1 MERGSAMTLSVYLAM
16 ADAEVAER
24 RESPFFG
31 VTQDSAFGLRA
42 LQRYHKDA
50 LAEYP
55 VAGKLRSLTHKQAAM
70 LGVVARLS
78 ISGEARTMTA
88 IAKEANVV
96 PSTVSRFL
104 LKLQCWNAYAIDVT
118 RGRHG
123 GVRVRLRTVG
133 DQLQAYAERA
143 WLRIKQAA
151 ERAISRTRRN
161 VASISTEKEMSTNSS
176 TTSMDATFTGG
187 TSRGCLVYGC
197 NEDHPETTYRSFT
210 AREAAETRARAEAW
224 AADVLRERA
233 RLAIEDPWGE
243 LDAQYPIGWARQ
255 LRHGVG

>member
-1 MERGSAMTLSVYLAM
+1 MTLSVYMAM

-50 LAEYP
+50 LADYP
-55 VAGKLRSLTHKQAAM
+55 IAGKLRSLTHKQAAM

-78 ISGEARTMTA
+78 ISGETKTMTA

-123 GVRVRLRTVG
+123 GVRVRLRTIG
-133 DQLQAYAERA
+133 DQLAAYAERA
-143 WLRIKQAA
+143 WLRIKKAA
-151 ERAISRTRRN
+151 EKAVSRTKRN
-161 VASISTEKEMSTNSS
+161 VASISTEDVRGTSTS
-176 TTSMDATFTGG
+176 TTPMDATFSGG
-187 TSRGCLVYGC
+187 TARGCLVRGC
-197 NEDHPETTYRSFT
+197 NEDHPAATSVSFT
-210 AREAAETRARAEAW
+210 MRDAIAERDRAEAW
-224 AADVLRERA
+224 AQDVLRERA
-233 RLAIEDPWGE
+233 RLAIEDPFGE
-243 LDAQYPIGWARQ
+243 LDAEYPIGWARA
-255 LRHGVG
+255 LRYGVG

>member
-1 MERGSAMTLSVYLAM
+1 MTLSVYVAM

-50 LAEYP
+50 LADYP
-55 VAGKLRSLTHKQAAM
+55 IAGKLRSLTHKQAAM

-78 ISGEARTMTA
+78 ISGETRTMIA

-123 GVRVRLRTVG
+123 GVRVRLRTIG
-133 DQLQAYAERA
+133 DQLAAYAERA
-143 WLRIKQAA
+143 WLRIKKAA
-151 ERAISRTRRN
+151 EKAVSRTKRN
-161 VASISTEKEMSTNSS
+161 VASISTEDVRGTNRS
-176 TTSMDATFTGG
+176 TTYMDATFSGG
-187 TSRGCLVYGC
+187 TVRGCLVRGC
-197 NEDHPETTYRSFT
+197 DEDHPAASYVSFT
-210 AREAAETRARAEAW
+210 QREAIAELALSMRLTPGVQLNDYRHDRHDQTLKKLADAIRAR
-224 AADVLRERA
+224 
-233 RLAIEDPWGE
+233 GE
-243 LDAQYPIGWARQ
+243 K
-255 LRHGVG
+255 